1 MNKRHLAALAA
12 MTLLGGTPLA
22 GSALAAPRPAASQVQ
37 VAGVL
42 PAPADVTGAVAAQR
56 AVLRWSGVPGAR
68 DYVVLDVTRSDAG
81 RVVGST
87 SRTTWT
93 SARLPLSTPAFSFVV
108 VARDAAK
115 REGARSEVV
124 QVFPGG
130 QPATPTTEPATPTT
144 PPSEPATPTTEPTDP
159 TTEPTDPT
167 TEPTDPT
174 TEPTDPTTPTT
185 EPTDPAT
192 PPPAEPEL
200 AAPAPVPTRV
210 WDYEDAATL
219 LPDPW
224 DEVHSLRPE
233 AQGVTTENLYPGSS
247 RTAFFTVHPGDTGWN
262 GTTGTLRSEVRD
274 SIADSGDVQPGD
286 EQYWAW
292 STFFPADHDWDE
304 RGQFLIFTQWHQ
316 TVNSGNPN
324 VHFWSD
330 VREHLMVDVRGGTG
344 GRVAGDAQYV
354 ETFDLGPIDKGAWN
368 DLTVRFVWS
377 PDPATG
383 LVEVWHQGEKV
394 LSENAA
400 TLYTGQS
407 VYIKQGIYSA
417 AGTARSHYLQH
428 APIGYGPTLE
438 SVAPLNRLHRPAG

>member
-22 GSALAAPRPAASQVQ
+22 GAALAAPRPTATQVQAAS
-37 VAGVL
+37 VL
-42 PAPADVTGAVAAQR
+42 AAPGDLTGEVVGQR
-56 AVLRWSGVPGAR
+56 AVLDWSSVPGAR
-68 DYVVLDVTRSDAG
+68 DYLVLDVTRSAAG

-87 SRTTWT
+87 SGTSWT

-108 VARDAAK
+108 VARDPAK
-115 REGARSEVV
+115 REGARTEPV

-130 QPATPTTEPATPTT
+130 QPPAPATPTAEPTT
-144 PPSEPATPTTEPTDP
+144 PPATEPTTPPTEPTTPPADP
-159 TTEPTDPT
+159 TTESTNPT
-167 TEPTDPT
+167 T
-174 TEPTDPTTPTT
+174 
-185 EPTDPAT
+185 
-192 PPPAEPEL
+192 PPAEPTTELEL
-200 AAPAPVPTRV
+200 AAPAPTRV
-210 WDYEDAATL
+210 WGYEDATGLIPA
-219 LPDPW
+219 PW
-224 DEVHSLRPE
+224 DEVHSLRSE
-233 AQGVTTENLYPGSS
+233 AQGLTAENPYPGRS

-262 GTTGTLRSEVRD
+262 GTKGTLRSEVRD
-274 SIADSGDVQPGD
+274 SIADSGDVRPGD

-330 VREHLMVDVRGGTG
+330 VDEHLMVDVRGGAG

-354 ETFDLGPIDKGAWN
+354 ETFDLGAIDKGAWN

-377 PDPATG
+377 PDPTTG
-383 LVEVWHQGEKV
+383 LIEVWHQGEKV
-394 LSENAA
+394 LSDDVAN
-400 TLYTGQS
+400 LYTDQS

-428 APIGYGPTLE
+428 APIGFGPTLE
-438 SVAPLNRLHRPAG
+438 SVASLNRLHRPVG

>member
-12 MTLLGGTPLA
+12 VTLIGGTPLA

-37 VAGVL
+37 VSLAAPTGLTGEVAG
-42 PAPADVTGAVAAQR
+42 QR
-56 AVLRWSGVPGAR
+56 AVLEWSRVTGAR
-68 DYVVLDVTRSDAG
+68 DYVVLDVTRSAAG

-87 SRTTWT
+87 SGTTWT

-124 QVFPGG
+124 QIFPGG
-130 QPATPTTEPATPTT
+130 QPATPPSEPTT
-144 PPSEPATPTTEPTDP
+144 PPSEPTTPPSEPTTPPSEPTTPVTEPTTP
-159 TTEPTDPT
+159 PSE
-167 TEPTDPT
+167 
-174 TEPTDPTTPTT
+174 PTTPVT

-192 PPPAEPEL
+192 PPPAGPEL
-200 AAPAPVPTRV
+200 TAPAPTRV
-210 WDYEDAATL
+210 WGYENAATL

-233 AQGVTTENLYPGSS
+233 AQGLTAENAYPGSS

-274 SIADSGDVQPGD
+274 SIADSGGVQPGD

-377 PDPATG
+377 PDPAVG

-438 SVAPLNRLHRPAG
+438 SVASLNRLHRPAG